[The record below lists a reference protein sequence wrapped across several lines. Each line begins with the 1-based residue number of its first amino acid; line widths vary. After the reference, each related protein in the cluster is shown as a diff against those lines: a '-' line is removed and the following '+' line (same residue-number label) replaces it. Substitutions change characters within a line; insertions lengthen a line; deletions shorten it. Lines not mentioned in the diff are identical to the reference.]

1 MELLAPAGMPSSLY
15 AAVAAGSDAVYFG
28 LGELNARA
36 KAQGFDENNV
46 KDLIDYCHLHGV
58 KCYITLNTML
68 KNGEKGALV
77 RLANAAA
84 AAGADAFIVADI
96 GVARA
101 LSHLD
106 VPLHA
111 STQMGVHNLEGAKYL
126 ERYGFTRV
134 VVARETLL
142 EDVSKIKQNTSLEVE
157 YFVHGALCVA
167 FSGACLMSAVRS
179 GDSGNRG
186 RCLQPCRM
194 HYQSSFGKS
203 GYLLSPSD
211 QCLIAR
217 LCELKAA
224 GVDSLKIEGRLKQ
237 PHYVYT
243 AVAEYRSALSGRA
256 VARKD
261 IDELQRAF
269 NRGNFSE
276 GYNFADTRAIMY
288 PKVQNNIGVNVGE
301 VVAASKDFVKVKL
314 TEPIRKG
321 DGLKLLTKGGTE
333 RGGFE
338 AREDFSGTVA
348 KLTVPKSLVAEKGDV
363 IAKTFD
369 VVQAAKAVSAP
380 VPVKIS
386 VNVKAVEGQPFE
398 IGLTSGEISVRAV
411 GGEVQSA
418 VSRPLDRESLVAA
431 VDKFGASGFAAEKID
446 AECGEGVFVP
456 ASEINAVRREACAK
470 LKDAI
475 LSNYRGKQRR
485 ARICV
490 PYNAEKIALE
500 TLFEVGDIDD
510 ADAEVQELAVAPD
523 SFSHEDAKRLKAR
536 CLEQCKRVYLRL
548 PMVVRGADMQVLR
561 SYLDEV
567 DEVVK
572 GYICDNWYG
581 LELAREHGK
590 ISIAGQRLN
599 IASDDAF
606 FACGANAAIASAE
619 LSHQEYRALGFDA
632 LCYVFGELTL
642 MTLTH
647 CPVQLCTGCTC
658 GDCKYNGSFYYRDKA
673 AEYRISRTKLAHCT
687 FDLHNPSLVCAP
699 PKLREGAREFV
710 SLAGTRLKLSQ
721 YLADPY
727 AHGRGKTAGL
737 LARGVK

>member
-1 MELLAPAGMPSSLY
+1 MELLAPAGTPSSLY
-15 AAVAAGSDAVYFG
+15 AAVAAGADAVYFG

-36 KAQGFDENNV
+36 KAQGFDESNV

-68 KNGEKGALV
+68 KNGEQGALV
-77 RLANAAA
+77 RLANTAA

-142 EDVSKIKQNTSLEVE
+142 EDVRRIKSGTSLEVE

-194 HYQSSFGKS
+194 RYQSSFGKS

-217 LCELKAA
+217 LGELKAA
-224 GVDSLKIEGRLKQ
+224 GADSLKIEGRLKQ

-243 AVAEYRSALSGRA
+243 AVSEYRAALDGKA
-256 VARKD
+256 VTLKD
-261 IDELQRAF
+261 IDELRRAF
-269 NRGNFSE
+269 NRGNFTE
-276 GYNFADTRAIMY
+276 GYNFADARAIIY
-288 PKVQNNIGVNVGE
+288 PKVQNSIGVNVGE
-301 VVAASKDFVKVKL
+301 VAAVGKDAVKVRL
-314 TEPIRKG
+314 HETIRRG
-321 DGLKLLTKGGTE
+321 DGLKLMTSEGTE
-333 RGGFE
+333 KGGFE
-338 AREDFSGTVA
+338 AREEYAVGVA
-348 KLTVPKSLVAEKGDV
+348 AITVPKTLYAEKGDV
-363 IAKTFD
+363 IAKTLD
-369 VVQAAKAVSAP
+369 TRQVEQAVTAPAPAP
-380 VPVKIS
+380 VS
-386 VNVKAVEGQPFE
+386 VRVKAVEGLPFE
-398 IGLTSGEISVRAV
+398 IGLNY
-411 GGEVQSA
+411 GGISA
-418 VSRPLDRESLVAA
+418 VALGEPVQKAKSQPLDKRGLAAA
-431 VDKFGASGFAAEKID
+431 VDRFGTSGFAAAKID
-446 AECGEGVFVP
+446 VECGDGVFVP
-456 ASEINAVRREACAK
+456 ASGINAVRRAACSK

-475 LSNYRGKQRR
+475 LNKYRAGQRR
-485 ARICV
+485 ARVEI
-490 PYNAEKIALE
+490 PYRSEKISID
-500 TLFEVGDIDD
+500 TLYEVGDIDD
-510 ADAEVQELAVAPD
+510 ADARVRELAVAPE
-523 SFSHEDAKRLKAR
+523 SFTADDAKRLKEGCRA
-536 CLEQCKRVYLRL
+536 LGTKIFLRL
-548 PMVVRGADMQVLR
+548 PMVVRGADMSVLR
-561 SYLDEV
+561 GYLDEV

-572 GYICDNWYG
+572 GYICDNWYA
-581 LELAREHGK
+581 LELARERGK
-590 ISIAGQRLN
+590 TSIAGQRMN
-599 IASDDAF
+599 IASDSAF

-619 LSHQEYRALGFDA
+619 LSRAEYLGLGFDA
-632 LCYVFGELTL
+632 LCYVFGDLTL

-647 CPVQLCTGCTC
+647 CPVKTCTGCSC
-658 GDCKYNGSFYYRDKA
+658 GDCKYRGHFYYRDKA

-699 PKLREGAREFV
+699 SALREGAKQFV
-710 SLAGTRLKLSQ
+710 SLAGTGLKLSQ

-727 AHGRGKTAGL
+727 ASGRGKTAGM

>member
-1 MELLAPAGMPSSLY
+1 MELLAPAGTPSSLY
-15 AAVAAGSDAVYFG
+15 AAVAAGADAVYFG

-36 KAQGFDENNV
+36 KAQGFDEGNV

-68 KNGEKGALV
+68 KNGEKGSLV

-111 STQMGVHNLEGAKYL
+111 STQMGVHNLEGARYL

-142 EDVSKIKQNTSLEVE
+142 EDVRKIKQNTSLEVE

-194 HYQSSFGKS
+194 RYQSSFGKS

-217 LCELKAA
+217 LAELKAA
-224 GVDSLKIEGRLKQ
+224 GVDSLKVEGRLKQ

-243 AVAEYRSALSGRA
+243 AVTEYRSALSGKA
-256 VARKD
+256 IARSD

-276 GYNFADTRAIMY
+276 GYNFADTRALMY
-288 PKVQNNIGVNVGE
+288 PKVQSNIGVNVGK
-301 VVAASKDFVKVKL
+301 VVSASADAIKVAL
-314 TEPIRKG
+314 TEAIRKG
-321 DGLKLLTKGGTE
+321 DGLKILTKDGAE

-338 AREDFSGTVA
+338 AREDCTRPVA
-348 KLTVPKSLVAEKGDV
+348 KLTVPKSLAAEKGDV
-363 IAKTFD
+363 LAKTLD
-369 VVQAAKAVSAP
+369 TSRVSKAVTVP
-380 VPVKIS
+380 VPVPILVS
-386 VNVKAVEGQPFE
+386 VKAVGGQPFE
-398 IGLTSGEISVRAV
+398 IGVKAGEISVSAS
-411 GGEVQSA
+411 GAPVQSA
-418 VSRPLDRESLVAA
+418 KSHPLDGKVLAGA
-431 VDKFGASGFAAEKID
+431 VDRFGASGFAAKTID
-446 AECGEGVFVP
+446 VECGEDVFVP

-470 LKDAI
+470 LKDAV
-475 LSNYRGKQRR
+475 LTKYRAQQRR
-485 ARICV
+485 ARISV
-490 PYNAEKIALE
+490 PCQAEKTALGS
-500 TLFEVGDIDD
+500 LFEVGDIDD
-510 ADAEVQELAVAPD
+510 ADADVQELAVAPS
-523 SFSHEDAKRLKAR
+523 SFAFEDAKRLKTR
-536 CLEQCKRVYLRL
+536 CTERGKKVYLRL

-561 SYLDEV
+561 GYLDEV

-572 GYICDNWYG
+572 GYICDNWYA
-581 LELAREHGK
+581 LELAREYGK
-590 ISIAGQRLN
+590 PSIASQRMN

-606 FACGANAAIASAE
+606 LACGANAAIASAE
-619 LSHQEYRALGFDA
+619 LSYSEYRALGFDA

-647 CPVQLCTGCTC
+647 CPVQLSTGCNC
-658 GDCKYNGSFYYRDKA
+658 GDCKYTGDFYYRDKA
-673 AEYRISRTKLAHCT
+673 AEYRISRTKLVHCT

-699 PKLREGAREFV
+699 SKYRYGARRFV
-710 SLAGTRLKLSQ
+710 SLVGTKLKLSQ
-721 YLADPY
+721 YLADPN
-727 AHGRGKTAGL
+727 ASGRNKTAGL
-737 LARGVK
+737 LSRGVK

>member
-1 MELLAPAGMPSSLY
+1 MELLAPAGTPSSLY
-15 AAVAAGSDAVYFG
+15 AAVAAGADAVYFG

-36 KAQGFDENNV
+36 KAQGFDEGNV

-58 KCYITLNTML
+58 KCYITLNTMI
-68 KNGEKGALV
+68 KTGEKGSLA

-142 EDVSKIKQNTSLEVE
+142 EDVRKIKQNTSLEVE

-194 HYQSSFGKS
+194 RYQSSFGKS

-217 LCELKAA
+217 LEELKAA

-243 AVAEYRSALSGRA
+243 AVTEYRSALGGKA
-256 VARKD
+256 VSRKD

-276 GYNFADTRAIMY
+276 GYNFADTRALMY
-288 PKVQNNIGVNVGE
+288 PKVQSNIGVNVGE
-301 VVAASKDFVKVKL
+301 VVSASGDAIKVAL
-314 TEPIRKG
+314 TEAIRKG
-321 DGLKLLTKGGTE
+321 DGLKILTKDGAE

-338 AREDFSGTVA
+338 AREDCTRSVA
-348 KLTVPKSLVAEKGDV
+348 KLTVPKSLAVEKGDV
-363 IAKTFD
+363 LAKTLD
-369 VVQAAKAVSAP
+369 TSRVSAAVTMPVPIPVSVAVKAVS
-380 VPVKIS
+380 
-386 VNVKAVEGQPFE
+386 GQPFE
-398 IGLTSGEISVRAV
+398 IEVRAGEISATAS
-411 GGEVQSA
+411 GAPVQSA
-418 VSRPLDRESLVAA
+418 KSHPLDGNGLAIA
-431 VDKFGASGFAAEKID
+431 VDRFGASGFAAKKID
-446 AECGEGVFVP
+446 VECGEGVFVP

-470 LKDAI
+470 LKEAI
-475 LSNYRGKQRR
+475 LSQYRAQQRR
-485 ARICV
+485 ARISV
-490 PYNAEKIALE
+490 PYQAEKLALDS
-500 TLFEVGDIDD
+500 LFEVGDIDD
-510 ADAEVQELAVAPD
+510 ADADVLELAVAPS
-523 SFSHEDAKRLKAR
+523 SFTSEDAKHLKTR
-536 CLEQCKRVYLRL
+536 CIERGKKVYLRL
-548 PMVVRGADMQVLR
+548 PMVVRGADMRVLR
-561 SYLDEV
+561 GYLDDV

-572 GYICDNWYG
+572 GYICDNWYAF
-581 LELAREHGK
+581 ELAREYGK
-590 ISIAGQRLN
+590 PSIASQRMN

-606 FACGANAAIASAE
+606 LACGANAAIASAE
-619 LSHQEYRALGFDA
+619 LSYPEYRALGFDA

-647 CPVQLCTGCTC
+647 CPVQLSTGCNC
-658 GDCKYNGSFYYRDKA
+658 GDCKYTGDFYYRDKA
-673 AEYRISRTKLAHCT
+673 AEYRISRTKLVHCT

-699 PKLREGAREFV
+699 SKFRDGARRFV
-710 SLAGTRLKLSQ
+710 SLVGTRLKLSQ
-721 YLADPY
+721 YLADPN
-727 AHGRGKTAGL
+727 ASGRNKTAGL
-737 LARGVK
+737 LSRGVK